1 MNFPALFS
9 PLKIGPYQLKH
20 RLVMAPLTRM
30 RAEKPSLA
38 PRALIPICR
47 AGCVKDCR

>member
-1 MNFPALFS
+1 MNHPSLFL
-9 PLKIGPYQLKH
+9 PLEIGPYQLKH

-38 PRALIPICR
+38 PRPRTRNIMRSAR
-47 AGCVKDCR
+47 RRVD